1 MSRGVGDGNRPSKVS
16 ERLRKCMKCRKVWE
30 IIYQSNKE
38 HFLTYEDFP
47 SYGLKRKTCRK
58 CNGR

>member
-1 MSRGVGDGNRPSKVS
+1 MGRGVGDGNRPSKVS

-58 CNGR
+58 CTGR